1 MKDTHTHCLPGALA
15 HPEPWGPRPATVPAS
30 SRAGP
35 PPHLPL
41 PAADAA
47 PTSGGPA
54 ASPPHFVSLPLQTST
69 SAPKSPTCA
78 FLAPVP
84 TAPEALIA
92 SAHLTLSCL
101 TTGTVAL
108 VSLEPGSTR
117 DEGRGGRWGGGR
129 ATSPRKGTCSFLC
142 GSPGALSGVKLSLLS
157 RVRATHPV
165 FVILGASGEPN
176 PSVCL

>member
-1 MKDTHTHCLPGALA
+1 MKDTHTHTACLVLWLILSPGDPARQQSLDPPGLGP
-15 HPEPWGPRPATVPAS
+15 HPICPSQQLTLPHQW
-30 SRAGP
+30 RACCI
-35 PPHLPL
+35 
-41 PAADAA
+41 
-47 PTSGGPA
+47 
-54 ASPPHFVSLPLQTST
+54 PPHFMCLPLQTST

-78 FLAPVP
+78 FSAPVP

-108 VSLEPGSTR
+108 VSLEPGSIQ

-129 ATSPRKGTCSFLC
+129 ATSPREGTCSFLC
-142 GSPGALSGVKLSLLS
+142 GSPRALSGVKLSLLS
-157 RVRATHPV
+157 RVRATDPV